1 MFREKFILQGVIM
14 RRRRRKDADK
24 KLLSYKDYIING
36 MVDQVFIESK
46 DEDQYLNPFDNRI
59 FIKDEVYKNIIE
71 NYRGKWSQVF
81 ENDNPI
87 HIEVGTGRGQFIT
100 SLAKLNPDI
109 NYIALEIKEE
119 VLLRAVEKADKLKLD
134 NILFLWGGVEL
145 FDLYFEDKELDRV
158 YINFCD
164 PWPKKRNA
172 KRRLTSSLF
181 IDLYDKKLNN
191 GQIHFKTDNRDLFE
205 FSLNE
210 FSSKDL
216 RLSNISLDLAKSD
229 FEGNVTTEYED
240 KFMGLGMPIYRLEA
254 EFRK

>member
-1 MFREKFILQGVIM
+1 M

-36 MVDQVFIESK
+36 MVEQVFIESK
-46 DEDQYLNPFDNRI
+46 DEDQYLNPFDNRV

-229 FEGNVTTEYED
+229 FKGNVTTEYED

>member
-1 MFREKFILQGVIM
+1 M

-36 MVDQVFIESK
+36 MVEQVFIESK
-46 DEDQYLNPFDNRI
+46 DEDQYRNPFDNRV

-181 IDLYDKKLNN
+181 IDLYDKKLNK

-229 FEGNVTTEYED
+229 FKGNVTTEYED

>member
-1 MFREKFILQGVIM
+1 M
-14 RRRRRKDADK
+14 RRRRKKDADK

-36 MVDQVFIESK
+36 MVEQVFIESK
-46 DEDQYLNPFDNRI
+46 LEDQYLNPFDNRI

-181 IDLYDKKLNN
+181 IDLYDKKLNK

-229 FEGNVTTEYED
+229 FKGNVTTEYED